1 MKEENTK
8 FQIENELGE
17 IKEAEVLSIV
27 EIDGK
32 KYVVYT
38 IDNNDETVD
47 VFASYMEKD
56 EDGYDKL
63 VDIESAED
71 KAKIE
76 QYIKELS
83 M

>member
-1 MKEENTK
+1 MNEDNVK

-17 IKEAEVLSIV
+17 VKEAEILSVV

-32 KYVVYT
+32 TYAVYS

-47 VFASYMEKD
+47 VFASYMVKD

-63 VDIESAED
+63 VDIDNAED
-71 KAKIE
+71 KAKITE
-76 QYIKELS
+76 YISELS
-83 M
+83 V

>member
-71 KAKIE
+71 KAKIQ

>member
-1 MKEENTK
+1 MNEENVK

-17 IKEAEVLSIV
+17 IKEAEIISVV

-32 KYVVYT
+32 TYAVYT

-47 VFASYMEKD
+47 VFASYMVKD

-63 VDIESAED
+63 VDIDNSED
-71 KAKIE
+71 KIKIE
-76 QYIKELS
+76 EYIRELS
-83 M
+83 V

>member
-17 IKEAEVLSIV
+17 IKEAEILSIV
-27 EIDGK
+27 EIDEK